1 MLLWIPIS
9 NYEKHNLVSVCSR
22 DLGRIFSLYFVTSVG
37 ITIIMRELPDP
48 NACRGDGEIL
58 GAGSEGEGGVKDHS
72 FRPIQLNVVAATL

>member
-1 MLLWIPIS
+1 M
-9 NYEKHNLVSVCSR
+9 
-22 DLGRIFSLYFVTSVG
+22 G
-37 ITIIMRELPDP
+37 ELPDP